1 MQQNMMGQNI
11 IITEPSKNLRALG
24 RNALAGKWKVAI
36 LAVVVYA
43 LCVSVPAEIL
53 NQIFGTKPALLY
65 EMSYGY
71 GSTMDAYTYNSLYN
85 LMPSVSYLSELYVLL
100 VDGAFMLG
108 LSIFFLAAFR
118 RQIVRVSDIFLGFE
132 RFGKALGLML
142 FQSLF
147 VTLWSLLLIVPGVI
161 ALIRYSQAFFILA
174 DDPSKGIRQ
183 CMDES
188 KMMMKGNKAKYFC
201 LNLSFIGWWLLYLAA
216 AILFG
221 CILSVEMIFGATV
234 LMGITVF
241 IMLVIFM
248 VGISAL
254 SAYMSSAQAGFYEIL
269 AGHLIKETEPAPV
282 HFDGIPAAVPPVASS
297 AERENVSVVQ
307 PSAQSESTQAAESPE
322 TQSEPVKAAQPSDDI
337 VAQSTMA
344 TPAQA
349 AEQLADT
356 TAELTQEAESA
367 AQQPND
373 GTAQAPAEAAEDTQP
388 TEPLFPQEI
397 TGSETDKDAVS
408 EADHGDDGLPKEV

>member
-36 LAVVVYA
+36 LAVVVYE
-43 LCVSVPAEIL
+43 LCVMAPPEIL
-53 NQIFGTKPALLY
+53 NALFGTKMDLY
-65 EMSYGY
+65 SLMYGT
-71 GSTMDAYTYNSLYN
+71 GVTMDSYLYSSGMYSS
-85 LMPSVSYLSELYVLL
+85 MPSHSFLSDVYTLL
-100 VDGAFMLG
+100 VTGAFALG
-108 LSIFFLAAFR
+108 ISIFFLAAFR

-142 FQSLF
+142 FQTLF
-147 VTLWSLLLIVPGVI
+147 IVLWGLLFIVPGVI
-161 ALIRYSQAFFILA
+161 AAIRYSQAFFILA

-201 LNLSFIGWWLLYLAA
+201 LSISFIGWVLL
-216 AILFG
+216 
-221 CILSVEMIFGATV
+221 TV
-234 LMGITVF
+234 LPMSIFLTVAFTVIWYPSAAVEIVLDIIAYLF
-241 IMLVIFM
+241 IVP
-248 VGISAL
+248 VTV
-254 SAYMSSAQAGFYEIL
+254 YMYSTYAGFYEIL

-297 AERENVSVVQ
+297 PERENVSVVQ
-307 PSAQSESTQAAESPE
+307 PSAQSEPTQAAESPE

-337 VAQSTMA
+337 AAQSTMA

-349 AEQLADT
+349 AEQLADA

-373 GTAQAPAEAAEDTQP
+373 GAAQAPAEAAEDTQP

-397 TGSETDKDAVS
+397 TGSKTDKDAVS

>member
-282 HFDGIPAAVPPVASS
+282 HFDGIPAAIPPVASS
-297 AERENVSVVQ
+297 VERENASVVQ
-307 PSAQSESTQAAESPE
+307 PSAQSEPTQAAESPE
-322 TQSEPVKAAQPSDDI
+322 MQSEPEKAAQPSDD
-337 VAQSTMA
+337 VAQNATA
-344 TPAQA
+344 TPAKV
-349 AEQLADT
+349 AEQPADT
-356 TAELTQEAESA
+356 TAEPAQMEELD
-367 AQQPND
+367 AQQPGD
-373 GTAQAPAEAAEDTQP
+373 AVQAPAEAAENTQT

-397 TGSETDKDAVS
+397 TGTETDKNAVS

>member
-1 MQQNMMGQNI
+1 MMGQNI

-36 LAVVVYA
+36 LAVVVYE
-43 LCVSVPAEIL
+43 LCVMAPPEIL
-53 NQIFGTKPALLY
+53 NALFGTKMDLY
-65 EMSYGY
+65 SLMYGT
-71 GSTMDAYTYNSLYN
+71 GVTMDSYLYDSGMYSS
-85 LMPSVSYLSELYVLL
+85 MPSHSFLSDVYTLL
-100 VDGAFMLG
+100 VTGAFALG
-108 LSIFFLAAFR
+108 ISIFFLAAFR
-118 RQIVRVSDIFLGFE
+118 RQIIRVSDIFLGFE

-142 FQSLF
+142 FQTLF
-147 VTLWSLLLIVPGVI
+147 IVLWGLLLVVPGII
-161 ALIRYSQAFFILA
+161 AAIRYSQAFFILA

-201 LNLSFIGWWLLYLAA
+201 LSISFIGWVLL
-216 AILFG
+216 
-221 CILSVEMIFGATV
+221 TV
-234 LMGITVF
+234 LPMSIFLTVAFTVIWYPSTAVEIVLDIIAYLF
-241 IMLVIFM
+241 IVP
-248 VGISAL
+248 VTV
-254 SAYMSSAQAGFYEIL
+254 YMYSTYAGFYEIL

-297 AERENVSVVQ
+297 VERENASVVQ

-322 TQSEPVKAAQPSDDI
+322 MQPEPEKAAQPFDDA
-337 VAQSTMA
+337 VQNATA

-349 AEQLADT
+349 AEQPADT
-356 TAELTQEAESA
+356 TAEPAQMEELG
-367 AQQPND
+367 AQQPGD
-373 GTAQAPAEAAEDTQP
+373 AVQAPAEAAENTQT

-397 TGSETDKDAVS
+397 TGTETDKNAVS